1 MSLTF
6 VGSTTYSAN
15 NGAPPTHQAGDLIL
29 ILAGRGASV
38 TAPTRPAGYLA
49 VETESNSTAVT
60 CVGVLGWKI
69 ATSTS
74 DASGTWTNASELII
88 AVYRPSSG
96 NTVRVGQSAVNK
108 STTATVNYP
117 ALTMADP
124 TSGNSWVLGFVFS
137 SNITQAITAAPTGMS
152 NRTSVVGTT
161 YQAALQDTN
170 GGVSS
175 WSSQNANVTGSGS
188 TVTLMVEIVLA
199 PSNTSIGHIYQHLGG
214 GGNPSGRN
222 IGGNNFKYPLPTPS
236 GAGNTLVVGFEV
248 DGGTTITSVVSAVNG
263 SLTQAVSSQLGAGA
277 NDAYVYYVS
286 GITGGQ
292 DSITLNLNAP
302 IAATAMV
309 NGNNYTITTLG
320 TTNWATFGAPAGYV
334 VGTLF
339 TATGAGTGTG
349 TCTVPSKIFNMVVT
363 ELYGVA
369 ASSVLNGTSSN
380 GVTPSTSTAV
390 PSFTPGNNNA
400 NGGNFV
406 WSYFIKSDNNP
417 SNLTTGIFPGAN
429 QTILNADIGWNANP
443 NTSLPKAV
451 IGTVQATSAAIAPA
465 IVSVA
470 ESGDNWNSLSAA
482 FKLSPGGGT
491 APVTTIRFAS
501 RHHFSTISYPATGA
515 YRLQVTAQGN
525 LRVLVSTDPNLNA
538 TTVTDSEGNAY
549 TQSAAGAG
557 IWYCENTVPN
567 PNLDIW
573 INGGGGDPT
582 LSWRFLDIANAI
594 TSPYDSS
601 LANNQTVNFQSASQN
616 TSTGVWTTV
625 AQSFAAGDK
634 VYIQDATPSNYSNGT
649 PYYVIA
655 AGLSSTTCELS
666 ATIGGSVLV
675 PATSVS
681 TFICPDHFTASPSPS
696 AVSSAGIMICNLG
709 LGQGPGLNTLSP
721 VGSVWGLCT
730 YTGEVD
736 LDLVENA
743 DTFAYYL
750 YGAAGSQT
758 WTIQNTPVGTANN
771 SAGGFISFT
780 SIGSP
785 LPTPWLRTGGM
796 GQITVQ

>member
-1 MSLTF
+1 MSITRVGTQTASATTLT
-6 VGSTTYSAN
+6 VPTT
-15 NGAPPTHQAGDLIL
+15 QAGDIV
-29 ILAGRGASV
+29 IMGAMHSGA
-38 TAPTRPAGYLA
+38 T
-49 VETESNSTAVT
+49 TAVT
-60 CVGVLGWKI
+60 VPAGWISPVAKTNATATALSGRI
-69 ATSTS
+69 AYRYATGASTP
-74 DASGTWTNASELII
+74 SGTWTNASQLIC
-88 AVYRPSSG
+88 AVYRPSAN
-96 NTVRVGQSAVNK
+96 NTIRVGAAASNS
-108 STTATVNYP
+108 STTATVNFP
-117 ALTMADP
+117 ALTLGDNF
-124 TSGNSWVLGFVFS
+124 SGNDWIIGFVAA
-137 SNITQAITAAPTGMS
+137 SNATQTLTVAPSGMT
-152 NRTSVVGTT
+152 NVTSIVATS
-161 YQAALQDTN
+161 QAALHDTN

-175 WSSQNANVTGSGS
+175 WSSTNANVVGAGN
-188 TVTLMVEIVLA
+188 TVSFSLELVLA

-222 IGGNNFKYPLPTPS
+222 IGGNNFKYPLPAPS

-248 DGGTTITSVVSAVNG
+248 DGGTTITSLVSAVNG
-263 SLTQAVSSQLGAGA
+263 NLNQKVSSQLGVGA
-277 NDAYVYYVS
+277 NDAYVYVLEN
-286 GITGGQ
+286 IAGGQ

-309 NGNNYTITTLG
+309 NGTNYTITTLG
-320 TTNWATFGAPAGYV
+320 NTNWASFGAPAGYV

-349 TCTVPSKIFNMVVT
+349 TCTVPSKLFNMVVT

-369 ASSVLNGTSSN
+369 TASVTNGTSSN
-380 GVTPSTSTAV
+380 GATPSTSTAV

-417 SNLTTGIFPGAN
+417 SNLTTAVFPGQN
-429 QTILNADIGWNANP
+429 QTILNADIGWNANA

-465 IVSVA
+465 IVSVN
-470 ESGDNWNSLSAA
+470 ETGDNWNSLAVA
-482 FKLSPGGGT
+482 LKLSSGAGT
-491 APVTTIRFAS
+491 PPLSTIRFAS
-501 RHHFSTISYPATGA
+501 RHHFATISYPATGV

-525 LRVLVSTDPNLNA
+525 LRVIVSTDPNLNA
-538 TTVTDSEGNAY
+538 TTVTDSDGNAY

-557 IWYCENTVPN
+557 VWYCTNTLPN
-567 PNLDIW
+567 PNIDIW
-573 INGGGGDPT
+573 VNGGGGDPT
-582 LSWRFLDIANAI
+582 LSWRFLDLANALA
-594 TSPYDSS
+594 SPYDSS

-616 TSTGVWTTV
+616 TSTGVWATV

-649 PYYVIA
+649 PYFVIA

-666 ATIGGSVLV
+666 ATFGGSVLV

-696 AVSSAGIMICNLG
+696 PISTSGITICNLE
-709 LGQGPGLNTLSP
+709 LGQGPGLNTLAP

-750 YGAAGSQT
+750 YSASGSQT
-758 WTIQNTPVGTANN
+758 WTIQNTPVGVAN
-771 SAGGFISFT
+771 STAGGFISFT
-780 SIGSP
+780 SATLPIGQQ
-785 LPTPWLRTGGM
+785 WIG
-796 GQITVQ
+796 